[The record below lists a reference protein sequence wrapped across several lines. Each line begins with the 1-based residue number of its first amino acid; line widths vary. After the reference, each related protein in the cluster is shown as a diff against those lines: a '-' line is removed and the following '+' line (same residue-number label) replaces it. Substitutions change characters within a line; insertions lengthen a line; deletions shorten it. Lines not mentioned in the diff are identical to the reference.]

1 MKRRILVAEDQEAL
15 RELLQVVLERAGYEV
30 ISASDGEEAVEKA
43 RAESPDL
50 LFLDIF
56 MPKLDGIL
64 ALKLIRQW
72 HPDVPAVAYTAYSS
86 SEDIKRYKEA
96 GFTEVLPKPA
106 SIQEIRELA
115 NRLLGQ
121 REGTQQAP

>member
-43 RAESPDL
+43 RTEGPDL
-50 LFLDIF
+50 VFLDIF

-72 HPDVPAVAYTAYSS
+72 YPNIPAVAYTAYSA
-86 SEDIKRYKEA
+86 SEDIRRYKEA

-106 SIQEIRELA
+106 SIHEIRALA
-115 NRLLGQ
+115 DRLLS
-121 REGTQQAP
+121 REET